1 MKRTEN
7 TCEVFNG
14 IKLKHKEINV
24 YINTCKA
31 DRNSKELYEKTKLH
45 RAERKT
51 STSLPSYTSA
61 VVGLAPTSTQIITFI
76 RGTKQHSADLG
87 TSAMIKPFNNSPLMT
102 GRLIP

>member
-1 MKRTEN
+1 MSQKKRKTKRTEN

-14 IKLKHKEINV
+14 IKLMHKEINV

-31 DRNSKELYEKTKLH
+31 DRNSKEFYEKTELH

-76 RGTKQHSADLG
+76 KET
-87 TSAMIKPFNNSPLMT
+87 NSIQLS
-102 GRLIP
+102 